1 MLLSFGNLVS
11 CIRHNR
17 ISIFI
22 NTMNNTNKLY
32 LLKYYY
38 YISIAKFLN
47 VFLSLHSILKI
58 HSKIVLPQNINIT
71 MLI

>member
-1 MLLSFGNLVS
+1 
-11 CIRHNR
+11 
-17 ISIFI
+17 
-22 NTMNNTNKLY
+22 MNNINKVY

-47 VFLSLHSILKI
+47 VFLSLRSILKI